1 VDLSAASLVHDSERN
16 GGKWG
21 GLAMVAPRGERDG
34 GGGGSAQLVIGER
47 GTLAASNGQAQHWR
61 AAVGRWVNK
70 GH

>member
-34 GGGGSAQLVIGER
+34 GGGG
-47 GTLAASNGQAQHWR
+47 QHSS
-61 AAVGRWVNK
+61 
-70 GH
+70 